1 MTALG
6 AGAVLAACLL
16 TPAYTMAQ
24 STRPAATQPAAA
36 DLPVKGVTLFSSGVA
51 YFEHSGTVDGDAT
64 AALRFKADQI
74 NDLLK
79 SLVLQDLDG
88 GQVKAVT
95 YPSNDPVERQL
106 GSFQINLGGDP
117 SLANLLGQLKGAK
130 ITLDNNVTGTVVSVE
145 SKSVGEGQVKV
156 EKAFLTLFTG
166 TGLKSVPVDS
176 IATFTIDDPRLRDE
190 FGRAL
195 AVLAGAREQDKKSVG
210 LDFSGQGKRRVRLG
224 YVVESPVWKTS
235 YRLLLGEKKEDS
247 KANLQGWAIV
257 ENQTDNDWSDVNLSL
272 VSGRPISFVMDLYQ
286 PLYVPRPVVVPQLFA
301 SLRPQ
306 QYAEGMRQPLRNNAD
321 QKEKNLGGG
330 GGGGF
335 GGGGGGGGA
344 YSGEAQM
351 GRLAPAAAPAPMDAA
366 ASVQSVASA
375 GDLGELFSYN
385 VGDVSIAR
393 QSSAMLP
400 IVTDPVE
407 ATPVSI
413 YNPLVLATRP
423 LNGAILKNTTGK
435 HLLQGPITV
444 FADGGYAGDAQINDT
459 PPGETRLL
467 SYGIDLKM
475 LAQHE
480 QQPGQSSVLTA
491 KISDGLLTLT
501 RKYRTV
507 HAYSFQNDTD
517 SPRTVILEHPY
528 DRNYGL
534 VDTPASYETTDA
546 LRRFKFDAK
555 ANGKTDFVVTAE
567 ITADEQVRLTD
578 DMDAAQLL
586 AYSRGGA
593 VPQTVKDALAKAADL
608 QRQVGETRRKL
619 AEADAELKSITD
631 EQSRLREN
639 MKTVDNN
646 SDYYK
651 RLLKKLDDGETRI
664 ETLQQQ
670 QDDLR
675 EQHDAR
681 QKALRDYLSGLTV
694 G

>member
-1 MTALG
+1 M
-6 AGAVLAACLL
+6 
-16 TPAYTMAQ
+16 
-24 STRPAATQPAAA
+24 
-36 DLPVKGVTLFSSGVA
+36 PVKAVTLFSSGVA
-51 YFEHSGTVDGDAT
+51 YFEHAGSVDGDAT

-88 GQVKAVT
+88 GLVKAVT

-156 EKAFLTLFTG
+156 DKAFLTLFTG
-166 TGLKSVPVDS
+166 SGLKSVPVDS
-176 IATFTIDDPRLRDE
+176 IATFTIEDPRLREE
-190 FGRAL
+190 FNRAL
-195 AVLAGAREQDKKSVG
+195 GVLAGAREQDKKSVG
-210 LDFSGQGKRRVRLG
+210 LDFSGKGKRRVRLG
-224 YVVESPVWKTS
+224 YVVASPVWKTS
-235 YRLLLGEKKEDS
+235 YRLLLGDKKKGD

-257 ENQTDNDWSDVNLSL
+257 ENQTDNDWADVNLSL
-272 VSGRPISFVMDLYQ
+272 VSGRPISFVMDLYN
-286 PLYVPRPVVVPQLFA
+286 PLYVPRPTVVPQLYA

-306 QYAEGMRQPLRNNAD
+306 EYAEGMRGAMRNSATAAPAPAAPR
-321 QKEKNLGGG
+321 GG

-335 GGGGGGGGA
+335 GGGGGGDA
-344 YSGEAQM
+344 DM
-351 GRLAPAAAPAPMDAA
+351 GRAPYMAKEKNIPMDAA
-366 ASVQSVASA
+366 ASVQSVADAS
-375 GDLGELFSYN
+375 DLGELFQYD

-407 ATPVSI
+407 AAPVSI
-413 YNPLVLATRP
+413 YNPLVLEKHP

-444 FADGGYAGDAQINDT
+444 FADGGYAGDAQVNDT

-467 SYGIDLKM
+467 SYGIDLK
-475 LAQHE
+475 LDAQHE
-480 QQPGQSSVLTA
+480 QKPGKTSVLTA
-491 KISDGLLTLT
+491 KVSDGTLTLT

-517 SPRTVILEHPY
+517 AVRTVILEHPY

-546 LRRFKFDAK
+546 LRRFKFEAK
-555 ANGKTDFVVTAE
+555 PGGRTDFVVTAE
-567 ITADEQVRLTD
+567 ITADEEVLLTD
-578 DMDAAQLL
+578 DFDAEQFL
-586 AYSRGGA
+586 AYANGGA
-593 VPQTVKDALAKAADL
+593 VPQKVKDALSKAADL
-608 QRQVGETRRKL
+608 QRQVGDAKRKL
-619 AEADAELKSITD
+619 DETEQQLKSIAD
-631 EQSRLREN
+631 EQGRLREN
-639 MKTVDNN
+639 MKTVDSK

-670 QDDLR
+670 RDDLR
-675 EQHDAR
+675 DTLDAKR
-681 QKALRDYLSGLTV
+681 QALRDYLSNLTV